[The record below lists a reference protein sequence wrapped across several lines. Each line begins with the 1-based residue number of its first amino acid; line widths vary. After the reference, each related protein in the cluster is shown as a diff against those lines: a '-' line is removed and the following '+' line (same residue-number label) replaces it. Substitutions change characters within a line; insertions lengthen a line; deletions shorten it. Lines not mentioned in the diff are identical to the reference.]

1 MRALMDATELLAQVV
16 EVSGDAIF
24 TEDLTGRITTWNAA
38 AERLYGCPAHEM
50 VGRTTAD
57 LLPAS
62 TAEQLQQV
70 RRRALSG
77 ERVDRFDSWHAR
89 SDGRSIAVS
98 VTVSPLRRAS
108 GDVYALVTSVQD
120 ITERVHLRAQLEEAH
135 RAMEAQN
142 DALRRS
148 NRDLQQ
154 FAYVASHDLS
164 EPLRVMTGYVQL
176 LEKRYVDQLDDKAA
190 RWIQHV
196 VDGSARMRTLID
208 DLLEYSR
215 FLRTDRDPVPVDLD
229 EAAKAA
235 AAGISRRSPDA
246 DVRVDP
252 LPPVV
257 ADRASVESLLA
268 NLIGN
273 GVKFVR
279 PDTPATV
286 HVSGE
291 RDRGMVRLV
300 VDDAG
305 IGIEPRY
312 RERVF
317 SMFQRLHAREDYAGT
332 GIGLAIVQ
340 QVAELHGGRAWI
352 EDSPL
357 GGARVC
363 VTLPGAADEPGVEE
377 VPCSPPT

>member
-1 MRALMDATELLAQVV
+1 MEATELLAQVV
-16 EVSGDAIF
+16 EVSVDAIF
-24 TEDLTGRITTWNAA
+24 TEDLTGRITSWNAA
-38 AERLYGCPAHEM
+38 AERLYGCPAAEM
-50 VGRTTAD
+50 VGRATAD

-62 TAEQLQQV
+62 TAEHLQQV

-77 ERVDRFDSWHAR
+77 ERIERFDSWHAR
-89 SDGRSIAVS
+89 PDGRSVAVS

-108 GDVYALVTSVQD
+108 SEVYALVTSVQD
-120 ITERVHLRAQLEEAH
+120 ITERVQLAAQLEDAQ

-142 DALRRS
+142 EALRRS

-176 LEKRYVDQLDDKAA
+176 LEKRYGDQLDDKAA
-190 RWIQHV
+190 RWIEHV
-196 VDGSARMRTLID
+196 VDGSQRMRTLID

-215 FLRTDRDPVPVDLD
+215 FLRTDRDPVSVDLH
-229 EAAKAA
+229 EAATAA
-235 AAGISRRSPDA
+235 AAAVARHSPDT

-252 LPPVV
+252 LPRVL
-257 ADRASVESLLA
+257 ADRGSVDSLLA

-273 GVKFVR
+273 GVKFAR
-279 PDTPATV
+279 PATPSVV
-286 HVSGE
+286 HVSGQ
-291 RDRGMVRLV
+291 RDGGMVRLV

-317 SMFQRLHAREDYAGT
+317 GMFQRLHVREDYAGT

-352 EDSPL
+352 DDSPL

-363 VTLPGAADEPGVEE
+363 VTLPAATELPIEE
-377 VPCSPPT
+377 VPCPTPI

>member
-1 MRALMDATELLAQVV
+1 MMALNEAVELLAQIV
-16 EVSGDAIF
+16 EVSADAIF
-24 TEDLTGRITTWNAA
+24 TEGLNGRITSWNAA
-38 AERLYGCPAHEM
+38 AERLYGCAASDM
-50 VGRTTAD
+50 VGRATAD
-57 LLPAS
+57 LLPES
-62 TAEQLQQV
+62 TAEHLQQV

-77 ERVDRFDSWHAR
+77 ERVERFDSWHAR
-89 SDGRSIAVS
+89 PDGRSVAVS
-98 VTVSPLRRAS
+98 VTVSPLSRAS
-108 GDVYALVTSVQD
+108 GEVYALVTSVQE
-120 ITERVHLRAQLEEAH
+120 ITERVQLSAQLEDAH
-135 RAMEAQN
+135 RVMEAQN
-142 DALRRS
+142 DALWRS

-176 LEKRYVDQLDDKAA
+176 LEKRYADQLDEKAA

-208 DLLEYSR
+208 DLLDYSR
-215 FLRTDRDPVPVDLD
+215 FLRTDREPVAVDLD
-229 EAAKAA
+229 QAAKAA
-235 AAGISRRSPDA
+235 AAAVARQSPDA
-246 DVRVDP
+246 VVRVDS
-252 LPPVV
+252 LPRAL

-273 GVKFVR
+273 GVKFAR
-279 PDTPATV
+279 PDTPPTV

-363 VTLPGAADEPGVEE
+363 VTLPGAADDPGVEE
-377 VPCSPPT
+377 VPCPPPT